1 MSSSDRKTIQ
11 INPELFQ
18 LSGAGRKTRK
28 KKGDP
33 NEKGKES
40 GRIKIRDPMANGK
53 KPPNVSTLKRNILK
67 MIRNHQYDKKKNTE
81 KEEKKGDSSIN
92 SKNSTNP
99 TWIEPKIVSSF
110 ETDFN
115 NSLKFLSE
123 LTTDLEKKK
132 KEMNQTIR
140 HYPVKES
147 HISEIP
153 IPGQTEIRPVY
164 SENTEIPYMIRPPPV
179 AILPT
184 PKYGCLKNGTLPT
197 YRNWVTQKARQSIPS
212 QTNYTIVNPSGINQ
226 VPVLTQRQGPVLTQG
241 QGQKPNIEIELD
253 KKIKE
258 MSRISQFEKQNQR
271 EKPTG
276 TFLKYRVPKQ
286 KKTIRRTYCIGK
298 SRIHPKVSVLVSNKS
313 IRANTTLKK
322 QELKNIP
329 IAEVRKYLLKHGFI
343 KVGTNSPNDVLREMY
358 ENAKLICGE
367 IKNHNPENLLYN
379 YFHAAE
385 EL

>member
-1 MSSSDRKTIQ
+1 M
-11 INPELFQ
+11 
-18 LSGAGRKTRK
+18 
-28 KKGDP
+28 
-33 NEKGKES
+33 
-40 GRIKIRDPMANGK
+40 
-53 KPPNVSTLKRNILK
+53 
-67 MIRNHQYDKKKNTE
+67 
-81 KEEKKGDSSIN
+81 
-92 SKNSTNP
+92 
-99 TWIEPKIVSSF
+99 
-110 ETDFN
+110 
-115 NSLKFLSE
+115 
-123 LTTDLEKKK
+123 
-132 KEMNQTIR
+132 
-140 HYPVKES
+140 
-147 HISEIP
+147 
-153 IPGQTEIRPVY
+153 
-164 SENTEIPYMIRPPPV
+164 
-179 AILPT
+179 
-184 PKYGCLKNGTLPT
+184 PT
-197 YRNWVTQKARQSIPS
+197 YRNWVTQKARNPINN
-212 QTNYTIVNPSGINQ
+212 QTNYTMVNPSSRLNPGQ
-226 VPVLTQRQGPVLTQG
+226 VLAQG
-241 QGQKPNIEIELD
+241 QGPRQEPTELD

-271 EKPTG
+271 EKNIP
-276 TFLKYRVPKQ
+276 KYRFPKQ

>member
-1 MSSSDRKTIQ
+1 MASSDRKTIQ

-18 LSGAGRKTRK
+18 LSGATGRKTRK
-28 KKGDP
+28 KKGDSD
-33 NEKGKES
+33 EKGKES
-40 GRIKIRDPMANGK
+40 GRIRMKDPMVIGK
-53 KPPNVSTLKRNILK
+53 KAPNVSTIKRNILK
-67 MIRNHQYDKKKNTE
+67 MIRNHQYDKKKNAE
-81 KEEKKGDSSIN
+81 KEEKKEDSLRGMN
-92 SKNSTNP
+92 NHNT

-123 LTTDLEKKK
+123 LTTDVEKKK
-132 KEMNQTIR
+132 KEQNHNQTIR
-140 HYPVKES
+140 HYPVQQS
-147 HISEIP
+147 HISE

-164 SENTEIPYMIRPPPV
+164 ASEDIPYMIRPPPV
-179 AILPT
+179 AILPP
-184 PKYGCLKNGTLPT
+184 PKYGCLKNGKLPT
-197 YRNWVTQKARQSIPS
+197 YRSWATQKARNPINN
-212 QTNYTIVNPSGINQ
+212 QTNYTMVNPTGLNLGVNPGAQAPIQ
-226 VPVLTQRQGPVLTQG
+226 VQGS
-241 QGQKPNIEIELD
+241 ELD

-271 EKPTG
+271 ENQKKNPP
-276 TFLKYRVPKQ
+276 FRFPKQ

-298 SRIHPKVSVLVSNKS
+298 SRIHPRVSVLVSNKS